1 MQFNIFNIIEN
12 TFNSYYSTIEN
23 FNRYKV
29 RFENEVYE
37 EWDKEV
43 MDILGTVNFNN
54 SCNDGENNETQ
65 KDDINN
71 NSNIF
76 LHLGSG
82 DQGTF
87 KVNIENKHII
97 DDNKE
102 KEIIIKKLYRKIA
115 KKSHPDKVKDEI
127 KNNFFK
133 KAFIFYE
140 NKMLIGLV
148 YISNKLLVNI
158 DSSSFN
164 NNIIQAMFKEISYIQ
179 KKINEMQSS
188 NIWKWNHTNN
198 IIVKYTYKN
207 NFIVENRLTKRV

>member
-1 MQFNIFNIIEN
+1 MLIMQFNIFNTIEN
-12 TFNSYYSTIEN
+12 TFNSYYSTIES

-37 EWDKEV
+37 EWEKEF

-54 SCNDGENNETQ
+54 SCNDGENNETS
-65 KDDINN
+65 N

-82 DQGTF
+82 DKGTF
-87 KVNIENKHII
+87 QVNIEKKRII

-102 KEIIIKKLYRKIA
+102 KDKIIKKIYRKIA
-115 KKSHPDKVKDEI
+115 KKSHPDKVTDEI

-148 YISNKLLVNI
+148 HISNKLLINI
-158 DSSSFN
+158 DISSFN
-164 NNIIQAMFKEISYIQ
+164 NNIIQNMLKEISYIQ
-179 KKINEMQSS
+179 NKINDMQSS